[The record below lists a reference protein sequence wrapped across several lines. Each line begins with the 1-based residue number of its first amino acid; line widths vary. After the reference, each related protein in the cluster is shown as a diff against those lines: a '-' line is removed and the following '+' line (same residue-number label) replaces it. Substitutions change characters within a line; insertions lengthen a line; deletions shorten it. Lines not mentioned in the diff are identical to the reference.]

1 MTTLGIETSTVEGS
15 IALVRDGVCLA
26 ERALSHT
33 GRRHA
38 RELVAQIG
46 ELLASAGLGPRD
58 VNLVAVSIG
67 PGSFTGLRVGVVCAK
82 TFAYAVGC
90 GIAAVDTFEAIAA
103 NSPPDVQRIDVVGDA
118 LRGEVY
124 VGRYTRTAQGDWR
137 RQGEI
142 DVMPAEKWLAELGA
156 EAVVSG
162 PAAEKIAADAT
173 GRCRRLPVELHTP
186 RAATIAQLGERQAR
200 AGELADV
207 WSLEPAYIRPSGAEE
222 KWEQRRSI
230 EGRSSENTA

>member
-1 MTTLGIETSTVEGS
+1 MTTLGIETSAVEGS

-38 RELVAQIG
+38 RELVVQMG
-46 ELLASAGLGPRD
+46 ELLGSAGLGPRD

-90 GIAAVDTFEAIAA
+90 GVAAVDTFEAIAA
-103 NSPPDVQRIDVVGDA
+103 NSPPDVQRIEVVGDA
-118 LRGEVY
+118 LRGDIY
-124 VGRYTRTAQGDWR
+124 VGRYTRTAQGDWQ

-142 DVMPAEKWLAELGA
+142 VVIPAEKWLTELGA
-156 EAVVSG
+156 ETVVSG
-162 PAAEKIAADAT
+162 PAAEKFAADVVAESRLLPADLCVSRAT
-173 GRCRRLPVELHTP
+173 
-186 RAATIAQLGERQAR
+186 TIALIGERQAR
-200 AGELADV
+200 RGELADV
-207 WSLEPAYIRPSGAEE
+207 WSLEPVYVRQSGAEE
-222 KWEQRRSI
+222 KWDQHRSDD
-230 EGRSSENTA
+230 GRSPESKA